1 MIDRRLFT
9 VRTTFVRHDQHLL
22 ASTLHE
28 QCKREID
35 MAGRLDGKR
44 VIVTDCNEYN
54 GADIVKLF
62 REEGAEVFADS
73 RDLTVPTASDELV
86 REVGRVDILIANLAY
101 PHKFAPVCEKSDED
115 MEYAF
120 NRIVYPLHRLT
131 RAVLPQMLERK
142 KGKIVVV
149 GSAAS
154 LRGRKRRRFDLWSR
168 ARRAARLYEERGHGG
183 RPVRQHQRY
192 RSDLR
197 GQLDLLAPP
206 ISRDRGIS
214 ATPRGV
220 PRGATCDGTRM
231 RTSGPVSRWA

>member
-1 MIDRRLFT
+1 
-9 VRTTFVRHDQHLL
+9 
-22 ASTLHE
+22 
-28 QCKREID
+28 

-54 GADIVKLF
+54 GADIVDLF
-62 REEGAEVFADS
+62 REEGAEVLADS

-154 LRGRKRRRFDLWSR
+154 LRGRKGGASIYG
-168 ARRAARLYEERGHGG
+168 AARGAQHGYMKNAAMEVAPFVNINATAQTYVDNLTYWPLQYRETEEFRQRLAECPAERLATGRECAQAVLFFAGPESDFFYGQILPFAGG
-183 RPVRQHQRY
+183 WTV
-192 RSDLR
+192 
-197 GQLDLLAPP
+197 
-206 ISRDRGIS
+206 
-214 ATPRGV
+214 
-220 PRGATCDGTRM
+220 
-231 RTSGPVSRWA
+231 